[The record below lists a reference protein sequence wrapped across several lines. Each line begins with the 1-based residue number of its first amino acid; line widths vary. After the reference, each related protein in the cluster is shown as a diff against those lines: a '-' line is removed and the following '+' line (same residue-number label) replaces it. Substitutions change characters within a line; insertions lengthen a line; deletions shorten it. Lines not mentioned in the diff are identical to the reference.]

1 MADKSA
7 IEWCEATLNAW
18 TGCRKVSA
26 GCAKCFIEHQP
37 PFRIAGRK
45 FVKGVTLAPDG
56 SGPVVYHL
64 ERIDRMVRRRKPTVY
79 FVNSLSDVF
88 LEDVPDEV
96 IALLFAGMACAPQ
109 HTFQVLT
116 KRPERMQRLLSD
128 PDWWEMVWDAGLRE
142 MPEYVDRATTPPG
155 VSPDGQRWL
164 RNVWLGV
171 TVENRAQVKRADVL
185 RATPAAVRFLSCE
198 PLIGPVIA
206 HWSPELGDYGSEHGG
221 EWVWPDGK
229 IEPDPLDLSGMD
241 WVIAGGESG
250 PGARPCREE
259 WLRDLRDACERE
271 SLTRIK
277 WRNHGHVGEL
287 GEMPEALG
295 PPRPCRFFLKQ
306 LGGHPDKRGGDKALL
321 DGRLWHEMPPL
332 RRAESVEPVQ
342 GSLLA

>member
-1 MADKSA
+1 
-7 IEWCEATLNAW
+7 
-18 TGCRKVSA
+18 
-26 GCAKCFIEHQP
+26 
-37 PFRIAGRK
+37 
-45 FVKGVTLAPDG
+45 
-56 SGPVVYHL
+56 
-64 ERIDRMVRRRKPTVY
+64 
-79 FVNSLSDVF
+79 
-88 LEDVPDEV
+88 
-96 IALLFAGMACAPQ
+96 
-109 HTFQVLT
+109 
-116 KRPERMQRLLSD
+116 
-128 PDWWEMVWDAGLRE
+128 
-142 MPEYVDRATTPPG
+142 

-171 TVENRAQVKRADVL
+171 TVENRAQVGRADLL

-198 PLIGPVIA
+198 PLLGPVVYDGWGQVA
-206 HWSPELGDYGSEHGG
+206 GENDAERRCVPCWSTGD
-221 EWVWPDGK
+221 PFGK
-229 IEPDPLDLSGMD
+229 PQLDLSGMD